1 MDKIIRIIENSL
13 GISPE
18 LQAKL
23 FHTIVVIL
31 VIWLIRWL
39 VGRLI
44 HHRITDVRTR
54 YIWNKT
60 VAYITVVI
68 AIFSIG
74 SVWFKGF
81 KDLSTYLGLLSAGLA
96 IALKDPLTNIAG
108 WLFIILRRSFT
119 VGDRVQIGNQSGDV
133 IDIRVFQFVL
143 LEIGNWVDAEQ
154 STGRIIYIPN
164 SRVFTEPVANYSKG
178 FQYIWDEIRV
188 LITFESDWQKAK
200 QILLDVVNKRA
211 EQLSKAAER
220 KLREASHK
228 FLIFY
233 RNLTPTVYTSVRDS
247 GVQLTL
253 RFLCEPRR
261 RRGVEQAIWEDIL
274 AEFGRCEDIDFAY
287 PTTRFYNNI
296 EEGKQE
302 TRPRKN
308 PDTEEYQKPSP
319 SRE

>member
-1 MDKIIRIIENSL
+1 MEKIIQIIENSL

-31 VIWLIRWL
+31 VIWLVRWL
-39 VGRLI
+39 IGRLI
-44 HHRITDVRTR
+44 HRRITDARTR

-60 VAYITVVI
+60 VTYITVVI
-68 AIFSIG
+68 AVFSIG
-74 SVWFKGF
+74 SIWFRGF

-200 QILLDVVNKRA
+200 QILLEVVNKRA

-233 RNLTPTVYTSVRDS
+233 RNLTPTVYTSVKDS

-274 AEFGRCEDIDFAY
+274 AEFGRCKDIDFAY
-287 PTTRFYNNI
+287 PTTRFYNDI
-296 EEGKQE
+296 EEGKQK
-302 TRPRKN
+302 TRAHKD
-308 PDTEEYQKPSP
+308 PDTEEHQQPSP